1 MRKYRTPVKK
11 TNVITNLPVKTDYKK
26 CGTEKI
32 YKTFGITIELVDQQ
46 IINDTTLKFRNLFKG
61 HNWVI

>member
-1 MRKYRTPVKK
+1 MWYRKDIQ
-11 TNVITNLPVKTDYKK
+11 N
-26 CGTEKI
+26 
-32 YKTFGITIELVDQQ
+32 FGITIELVDQQ